1 MATLKLGSNSLLT
14 LTSRITTPSIH
25 IQKDGNHWYVPL
37 FSGDKGSVI
46 QSGDYNYTLGGLK
59 VGSYRAV
66 VGREVIKIRVF
77 ATVYTTWILTPNGEL
92 YGCGSNDEGA
102 QSAGE
107 PANIP
112 YILTFT
118 KRASNVKDFCCSMY
132 TTWYIDNNN
141 DLYGCGHNDYG
152 QQGSGDTTIVTVFT
166 KRASNVKKVSCSTYT
181 TWYID
186 NNNNLYGCG
195 DDFRGAQGSGLQ
207 YNNEVLVFTKRAE
220 NVKDFCCSPD
230 TTWYID
236 NNNDLYGC
244 GHGAYGQQGSGDRYF
259 EVNNFT
265 KRASNVK
272 KVRCTDETTWY
283 IDNNNDLY
291 GCGLN
296 DYGGQGSGESGNTSH
311 VTVFTKRA
319 ENVKDF
325 CCSRLTTWYIDN
337 NNDLYGC
344 GYNFRGQQG
353 SGDTT
358 NVLTFTKRASN
369 VREVVCTE
377 YITWYIDNNNNL
389 YGCGNNGYGQQS
401 AGEPANIPY
410 VLTFTKRASNVREVV
425 CTEYTTWYIDNNNNL
440 YGCGESGQ
448 GQQGS
453 GNGNYVSV
461 FTKRD
466 YKN

>member
-92 YGCGSNDEGA
+92 YGCGSND
-102 QSAGE
+102 
-107 PANIP
+107 
-112 YILTFT
+112 
-118 KRASNVKDFCCSMY
+118 D
-132 TTWYIDNNN
+132 
-141 DLYGCGHNDYG
+141 
-152 QQGSGDTTIVTVFT
+152 
-166 KRASNVKKVSCSTYT
+166 
-181 TWYID
+181 
-186 NNNNLYGCG
+186 
-195 DDFRGAQGSGLQ
+195 
-207 YNNEVLVFTKRAE
+207 
-220 NVKDFCCSPD
+220 
-230 TTWYID
+230 
-236 NNNDLYGC
+236 
-244 GHGAYGQQGSGDRYF
+244 
-259 EVNNFT
+259 
-265 KRASNVK
+265 
-272 KVRCTDETTWY
+272 
-283 IDNNNDLY
+283 
-291 GCGLN
+291 
-296 DYGGQGSGESGNTSH
+296 
-311 VTVFTKRA
+311 
-319 ENVKDF
+319 
-325 CCSRLTTWYIDN
+325 
-337 NNDLYGC
+337 
-344 GYNFRGQQG
+344 
-353 SGDTT
+353 
-358 NVLTFTKRASN
+358 
-369 VREVVCTE
+369 
-377 YITWYIDNNNNL
+377 
-389 YGCGNNGYGQQS
+389 GQQS

>member
-181 TWYID
+181 TWYI
-186 NNNNLYGCG
+186 NNNKNHYGCE
-195 DDFRGAQGSGLQ
+195 DDYRGTQ
-207 YNNEVLVFTKRAE
+207 E
-220 NVKDFCCSPD
+220 
-230 TTWYID
+230 
-236 NNNDLYGC
+236 
-244 GHGAYGQQGSGDRYF
+244 
-259 EVNNFT
+259 
-265 KRASNVK
+265 
-272 KVRCTDETTWY
+272 
-283 IDNNNDLY
+283 
-291 GCGLN
+291 
-296 DYGGQGSGESGNTSH
+296 
-311 VTVFTKRA
+311 
-319 ENVKDF
+319 
-325 CCSRLTTWYIDN
+325 
-337 NNDLYGC
+337 
-344 GYNFRGQQG
+344 
-353 SGDTT
+353 
-358 NVLTFTKRASN
+358 
-369 VREVVCTE
+369 
-377 YITWYIDNNNNL
+377 
-389 YGCGNNGYGQQS
+389 
-401 AGEPANIPY
+401 
-410 VLTFTKRASNVREVV
+410 
-425 CTEYTTWYIDNNNNL
+425 
-440 YGCGESGQ
+440 
-448 GQQGS
+448 
-453 GNGNYVSV
+453 
-461 FTKRD
+461 
-466 YKN
+466 